1 MKNGYYLSA
10 YISIDEIG
18 NLYNLISNRHDMAI
32 ALWKKEDENIT
43 LVRYWELE
51 RLSRIKHH
59 DVPFYNEESAKK
71 AISQLLAEENL
82 TFDDIIEI
90 WGCPKLGESSTCKDF
105 YYHSISHLFSSLLID
120 SDIFYNEK
128 ILSLA
133 LDLKS
138 DNETDERKQD
148 SYGEYVGCYSNRG
161 EITLFNISSPAIL
174 WSICKNELGMQE
186 GSLMALAT
194 ATECR
199 LKNAVSVDVS
209 GGFEYINF
217 ALGYDIFNKIFQSIT
232 SDDVID
238 MDSKFST
245 EENLISAGMKEI
257 NRVTTE
263 MMNNQISALVNRFNI
278 DPTEAYLSIS
288 GGFGLNCP
296 TNSHLVR
303 TYNFKGFLGVP
314 CMDDS
319 GEALGIG
326 LYEFYTRMKKF
337 NFKLDHAFYG
347 KSFDDEAILASLKE
361 RDFIESI
368 SNLNAQTFVED
379 LKNDIIVW
387 YDSCAEIGPRALGHR
402 SLLGDSRKMETK
414 DRLNQVKQRQFWR
427 PVAPIVLREFVG
439 EWFEDDMDS
448 PFMLH
453 TSIVK
458 EEKKP
463 FVPAILHFDG
473 TARLQTIENRSACST
488 LYNLIKSFYDSTGVP
503 IICNTSLNDKGE
515 PIINTPNDAIR
526 FAIEKK
532 IKIAYINGKRVEV
545 NIDNHFVSE
554 LTGNVELE
562 MVFSK
567 EKRQELI
574 HKKNPYSLTIGE
586 LLWRKTF
593 PYDITTENGA
603 KRLKRA
609 VNFLYA
615 NKPEMKRLYTMEL
628 NETLL
633 KNLDIS

>member
-1 MKNGYYLSA
+1 
-10 YISIDEIG
+10 
-18 NLYNLISNRHDMAI
+18 
-32 ALWKKEDENIT
+32 
-43 LVRYWELE
+43 
-51 RLSRIKHH
+51 
-59 DVPFYNEESAKK
+59 
-71 AISQLLAEENL
+71 
-82 TFDDIIEI
+82 
-90 WGCPKLGESSTCKDF
+90 
-105 YYHSISHLFSSLLID
+105 
-120 SDIFYNEK
+120 
-128 ILSLA
+128 
-133 LDLKS
+133 
-138 DNETDERKQD
+138 
-148 SYGEYVGCYSNRG
+148 
-161 EITLFNISSPAIL
+161 
-174 WSICKNELGMQE
+174 
-186 GSLMALAT
+186 
-194 ATECR
+194 
-199 LKNAVSVDVS
+199 
-209 GGFEYINF
+209 
-217 ALGYDIFNKIFQSIT
+217 
-232 SDDVID
+232 
-238 MDSKFST
+238 
-245 EENLISAGMKEI
+245 
-257 NRVTTE
+257 
-263 MMNNQISALVNRFNI
+263 
-278 DPTEAYLSIS
+278 
-288 GGFGLNCP
+288 
-296 TNSHLVR
+296 
-303 TYNFKGFLGVP
+303 
-314 CMDDS
+314 
-319 GEALGIG
+319 
-326 LYEFYTRMKKF
+326 
-337 NFKLDHAFYG
+337 
-347 KSFDDEAILASLKE
+347 
-361 RDFIESI
+361 
-368 SNLNAQTFVED
+368 
-379 LKNDIIVW
+379 
-387 YDSCAEIGPRALGHR
+387 
-402 SLLGDSRKMETK
+402 METK